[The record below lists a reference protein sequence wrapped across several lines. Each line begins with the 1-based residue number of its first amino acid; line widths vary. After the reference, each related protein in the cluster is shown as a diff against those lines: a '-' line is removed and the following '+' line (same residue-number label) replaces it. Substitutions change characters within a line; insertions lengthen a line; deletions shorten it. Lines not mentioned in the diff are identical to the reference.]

1 MCDTYRC
8 CPTFKTLIFY
18 FYFALFF
25 FLFASLSYCKMAHN
39 STIRVSLKL
48 QVSHSFDSQNDLP
61 HIYCDFC
68 FASIFLKAFF
78 WSSKEKRTK
87 QHKTAT
93 RTGERYLKL
102 AIQESCSHWITKCSN
117 LQELKFPNMEK
128 EVKQTNAM
136 KAGESLSETCR
147 LRITLIIKLYALY
160 IA

>member
-1 MCDTYRC
+1 MRTTKPGIICVIHIGAVQHLKPY
-8 CPTFKTLIFY
+8 FFFY
-18 FYFALFF
+18 FPLFF

-93 RTGERYLKL
+93 RTDERYLKL
-102 AIQESCSHWITKCSN
+102 AIQESCSHWITKCSI
-117 LQELKFPNMEK
+117 LQELQFPNMEK
-128 EVKQTNAM
+128 EVKPDKCN
-136 KAGESLSETCR
+136 ESR
-147 LRITLIIKLYALY
+147 
-160 IA
+160 